1 MRHFLAVLGAVAVAS
16 LAAVVL
22 QFFAKTP
29 DSPTGF
35 GPTELKVLPVVIFF
49 IMTGVFEGMGKKK

>member
-1 MRHFLAVLGAVAVAS
+1 MAVAS

-29 DSPTGF
+29 ESPTGF